1 MPDYANL
8 LSAATAAVAD
18 ACRVCRVVQGNMEQ
32 VRAIV
37 KDDNSPVTV
46 ADFACQAVVAHVL
59 SERLGPPVLVG
70 EETSAY
76 LRNPAHTAQLAATL
90 AAAREVWP
98 EADEASLLAAI
109 DLGASDT
116 GHSAFW
122 TLDPIDGTKGFLR
135 GHQYAVCLAYIE
147 RGEPVI
153 GVLGCPNLAADFGA
167 SFNEPDLHG
176 CIYTCI
182 KGQGLY
188 ELPADDASAKP
199 NRIQRLPH
207 GENDPISVCSSIE
220 ESHTSS
226 ERVAAVLAL
235 AARRGLKTRDPARLD
250 SQCKYAVVARGQAD
264 AYIRLPTKKG
274 YVERIWDHAAG
285 ALICSETGCA
295 VTDAVGEPL
304 DFSLGRGLEKNRGI
318 LAAPPRVH
326 GLLLGAINEL
336 TVPGTRPAGPGEA
349 P

>member
-1 MPDYANL
+1 MADYANL

-18 ACRVCRVVQGNMEQ
+18 ACRVCRVVQANMEQ

-76 LRNPAHTAQLAATL
+76 LRNPGHSAQLAATL

-109 DLGASDT
+109 DLGAADT

-135 GHQYAVCLAYIE
+135 VQQYAVSLAYIE
-147 RGEPVI
+147 RGAPVI
-153 GVLGCPNLAADFGA
+153 GVLGCPNLPRDFDA
-167 SFNEPDLHG
+167 PLDAPDAHG
-176 CIYTCI
+176 SIYSCIR
-182 KGQGLY
+182 GQGVY
-188 ELPADDASAKP
+188 ELPADDAAAKP
-199 NRIQRLPH
+199 IQIQRLPH
-207 GENDPISVCSSIE
+207 AATDEVCLTTSVE
-220 ESHTSS
+220 ESHSNIAQI
-226 ERVAAVLAL
+226 ERVMQI
-235 AARRGLKTRDPARLD
+235 ARTRGMRIGEPARLD
-250 SQCKYAVVARGQAD
+250 SQAKYAVVARGQAD
-264 AYIRLPTKKG
+264 AYIRLPTKRG

-285 ALICSETGCA
+285 AVIAAESGCA
-295 VTDAVGEPL
+295 VTDATGAQL
-304 DFSLGRGLEKNRGI
+304 DFGQGRGLEKNRGI
-318 LAAPPRVH
+318 LAAPPVVH
-326 GLLLGAINEL
+326 GVLLGAIGEL
-336 TVPGTRPAGPGEA
+336 GI
-349 P
+349 